1 MSKLDQLIEEIKRQ
15 RQFAAD
21 TLEDAIPQTINARR
35 SRKRNAQM
43 RLQDLFSEYRQ
54 AVRSQVF
61 AIVVIGSEADE
72 FEKIAS
78 SIAKLQ
84 GLDADAFYEELISR
98 IDERLFAQKEQNAYL
113 IDVASRH
120 LEDIA
125 FDIGVISYPRI
136 IYNQKYDGRTST
148 QQEAFKL
155 IKRVIEEQVG
165 AEMAAIFLIDH
176 AVRRAYEHDI
186 DTKVHPLLIKVKD
199 DGQSLPTLL
208 SSLKTLGN
216 KSIVVSAGKSSVDA
230 EMKLDV
236 VNEKTVLDTL
246 KKIKKKLK

>member
-1 MSKLDQLIEEIKRQ
+1 MDKLIEEIKRQ
-15 RQFAAD
+15 RQFAED
-21 TLEDAIPQTINARR
+21 TLEDATPQTINARR
-35 SRKRNAQM
+35 SRKRNAQL
-43 RLQDLFSEYRQ
+43 RLQDLFFEYRQ
-54 AVRSQVF
+54 AVRSKVF
-61 AIVVIGSEADE
+61 AIIVSGSEADE
-72 FEKIAS
+72 FERIAS

-84 GLDADAFYEELISR
+84 GLDADALYEELISKM
-98 IDERLFAQKEQNAYL
+98 DQRLFEQKEQNAYL
-113 IDVASRH
+113 IEIAARY

-125 FDIGVISYPRI
+125 KDIGVLSYPQI

-148 QQEAFKL
+148 RQEAFKL

-186 DTKVHPLLIKVKD
+186 DAKVHPLLIKVKD

-230 EMKLDV
+230 EMKLDE
-236 VNEKTVLDTL
+236 VNEKSVLDIL

>member
-1 MSKLDQLIEEIKRQ
+1 
-15 RQFAAD
+15 
-21 TLEDAIPQTINARR
+21 
-35 SRKRNAQM
+35 
-43 RLQDLFSEYRQ
+43 
-54 AVRSQVF
+54 VRSKVF
-61 AIVVIGSEADE
+61 AIIVSGSEADE
-72 FEKIAS
+72 FERIAS

-84 GLDADAFYEELISR
+84 GLDADALYEELISKM
-98 IDERLFAQKEQNAYL
+98 DQRLFEQKEQNAYL
-113 IDVASRH
+113 IEIAARY

-125 FDIGVISYPRI
+125 KDIGVLSYPQI

-148 QQEAFKL
+148 RQEAFKL

-186 DTKVHPLLIKVKD
+186 DAKVHPLLIKVKD

-230 EMKLDV
+230 EMKLDE
-236 VNEKTVLDTL
+236 VNEKSVLDIL